1 MEGFRDSPPDFN
13 GRKSQITP
21 GAAHVTGPNG
31 SPLTT
36 ILTAGGGIGILV
48 LSGVI
53 NTEHDR
59 CMTVSVRHSRAA
71 NGPVDCDRGCKQSNG
86 TRAACCTPR
95 NTSPRV
101 FPCSLSISMKFCI
114 SGCILLR
121 TSSCSCWS
129 LVIDSAI
136 LRSRTDYVL
145 SCRM

>member
-48 LSGVI
+48 LSGVV

-71 NGPVDCDRGCKQSNG
+71 NGPVDGDRGCEQSMVPV
-86 TRAACCTPR
+86 RCAAR
-95 NTSPRV
+95 
-101 FPCSLSISMKFCI
+101 
-114 SGCILLR
+114 
-121 TSSCSCWS
+121 
-129 LVIDSAI
+129 LVILVHEFFHA
-136 LRSRTDYVL
+136 V
-145 SCRM
+145 CRCRCRCR

>member
-1 MEGFRDSPPDFN
+1 MEGLRDSPPDFN
-13 GRKSQITP
+13 GGKSQITP

-48 LSGVI
+48 LSGVV

-71 NGPVDCDRGCKQSNG
+71 NGPVDCDPGCEQSNG

-101 FPCSLSISMKFCI
+101 FPDIDE
-114 SGCILLR
+114 ILHFWLYS
-121 TSSCSCWS
+121 TENFFLWL
-129 LVIDSAI
+129 LVACY
-136 LRSRTDYVL
+136 R
-145 SCRM
+145 